1 MISIRDADKQKLEEV
16 EDILFIYP
24 NLVDSYR
31 AHRLILE
38 VLQSIEE
45 LSQMAP
51 VIDPLIVP
59 MSEEDK
65 RICYPER
72 YR

>member
-1 MISIRDADKQKLEEV
+1 MISIRDADKQ
-16 EDILFIYP
+16 
-24 NLVDSYR
+24 
-31 AHRLILE
+31 RLIYAMESLDSIPGNRYARHIIAD
-38 VLQSIEE
+38 VLKSIDE

-51 VIDPLIVP
+51 VIEPLIVP

-72 YR
+72 YK